1 MKIFGY
7 SENAAPTK
15 LTGRSFRQA
24 SDTRKEENHAN
35 SKKSCSDASRSA
47 SAVSFIYRGTVFRN
61 DGMATIPAAGHMI
74 RPGQDYAGTLP

>member
-35 SKKSCSDASRSA
+35 SKKVAPTRPEVPPPFPLYIEALFSGMTEWRQSRPP
-47 SAVSFIYRGTVFRN
+47 VT
-61 DGMATIPAAGHMI
+61 
-74 RPGQDYAGTLP
+74 